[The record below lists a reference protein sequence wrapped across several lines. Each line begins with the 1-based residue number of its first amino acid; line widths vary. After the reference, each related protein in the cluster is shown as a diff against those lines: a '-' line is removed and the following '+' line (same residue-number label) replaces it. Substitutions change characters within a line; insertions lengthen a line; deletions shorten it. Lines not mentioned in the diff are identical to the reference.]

1 VELAWRVK
9 SVRNEEYDVAI
20 SFASENTD
28 VASELANEFIA
39 RGLHVFYSDQKQSE
53 LWGRNLYEY
62 LSDVYREKA
71 KYCVVLFSEAYVRPD
86 KVYTKL
92 EINNALMRHFEN
104 GHEYLLPIRLDAYDP
119 QEILPWVAYI
129 DANVYSIKE
138 IADFLLEKIE
148 RTFILPLKEGKYYSA
163 IEIEEELLKNLISLQ
178 KSVNNPVYR
187 NKCGLSLL
195 SFPKDMSIRSNEE
208 LSELTMKR
216 GASIES
222 FLENGGIYKAVL
234 TALNLE
240 SNIAKGYSEEAIL
253 IRLETLMTR
262 IEENLTNDN
271 LQIVFSPTLETTAVD
286 IFDKACVNFLFKDS
300 ECRVGYSRAVFE
312 TNPSTVQNMIE
323 VFDHEFDH
331 YLNTSI
337 LASKQ
342 KILEKIVEIEH
353 QLR

>member
-1 VELAWRVK
+1 MT
-9 SVRNEEYDVAI
+9 NEEYDVAI

-62 LSDVYREKA
+62 LSDVYRKKA
-71 KYCVVLFSEAYVRPD
+71 KYCVVLFSEDYVRQD

-92 EINNALMRHFEN
+92 EMSNALKKHYESSN
-104 GHEYLLPIRLDAYDP
+104 EYLLPIRLDDYDP
-119 QEILPWVAYI
+119 QEVLPWVAYI
-129 DANVYSIKE
+129 DARKYSTKE
-138 IADFLLEKIE
+138 IADLLLEKIK
-148 RTFILPLKEGKYYSA
+148 RTLILPLKEGNYYSA
-163 IEIEEELLKNLISLQ
+163 VEIEEKLLKNLMSLQ
-178 KSVNNPVYR
+178 KSFNNPVYR

-195 SFPKDMSIRSNEE
+195 SFPKDESIRSNEK

-240 SNIAKGYSEEAIL
+240 SNINKGYSEEVIL

-262 IEENLTNDN
+262 IKENLTNNN
-271 LQIVFSPTLETTAVD
+271 LQIVFSPTLETMAVD

-300 ECRVGYSRAVFE
+300 ECRIGYSRAVFE

-337 LASKQ
+337 LEAKQ
-342 KILEKIVEIEH
+342 NILEKIVEIKH

>member
-1 VELAWRVK
+1 
-9 SVRNEEYDVAI
+9 VRNEEYDVAI

-222 FLENGGIYKAVL
+222 FL
-234 TALNLE
+234 
-240 SNIAKGYSEEAIL
+240 
-253 IRLETLMTR
+253 
-262 IEENLTNDN
+262 
-271 LQIVFSPTLETTAVD
+271 
-286 IFDKACVNFLFKDS
+286 
-300 ECRVGYSRAVFE
+300 
-312 TNPSTVQNMIE
+312 
-323 VFDHEFDH
+323 
-331 YLNTSI
+331 
-337 LASKQ
+337 
-342 KILEKIVEIEH
+342 
-353 QLR
+353 